1 MMESEGDRLVA
12 GYPEN
17 ELIAGFRRRDPK
29 AIHVIY
35 ELHFVKLCDWCYYVV
50 GNVFDAQDIVSDIF
64 EKLLTGHDGNK
75 PIGASFN
82 SLDDIANYLY
92 VAAKNKCFTFLE
104 RSKRKQQVHQ
114 TLIKE
119 DMRDYTVNDELD
131 FEYARGLA
139 DLKLLETIH
148 HLPQRSILVLRKI
161 YLEDLS
167 YEEIAK
173 EMGISRAT
181 VSNLRQQGINILAK
195 ILNREDFS
203 SHLLMITI
211 ISLSVI

>member
-1 MMESEGDRLVA
+1 MESEGDGLVA

-17 ELIAGFRRRDPK
+17 ELIAAFRRRDPK
-29 AIHVIY
+29 AIHAIY

-50 GNVFDAQDIVSDIF
+50 GDASDAQDIVSDIF
-64 EKLLTGHDGNK
+64 EKLLASRDSNK
-75 PIGASFN
+75 LIGASFN

-104 RSKRKQQVHQ
+104 RSKRKQRIHQ
-114 TLIKE
+114 ALMKE
-119 DMRDYTVNDELD
+119 DMRQYTVNDELD

-139 DLKLLETIH
+139 DLKLLETVY

-173 EMGISRAT
+173 EMGISKAT

-195 ILNREDFS
+195 ILNREDFT
-203 SHLLMITI
+203 SHFLMII
-211 ISLSVI
+211 IIYSSMI